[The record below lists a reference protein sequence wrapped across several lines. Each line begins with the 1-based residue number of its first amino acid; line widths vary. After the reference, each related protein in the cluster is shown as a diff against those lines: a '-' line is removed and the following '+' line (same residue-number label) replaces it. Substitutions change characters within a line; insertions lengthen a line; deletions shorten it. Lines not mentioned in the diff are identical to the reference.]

1 MLFYDYAKA
10 PTDVSSKTVLNFTG
24 VLHTV
29 VLNMQEIGILGKCFS
44 FTAGV

>member
-10 PTDVSSKTVLNFTG
+10 PTDVTSVLNFTG

-44 FTAGV
+44 FTSGV